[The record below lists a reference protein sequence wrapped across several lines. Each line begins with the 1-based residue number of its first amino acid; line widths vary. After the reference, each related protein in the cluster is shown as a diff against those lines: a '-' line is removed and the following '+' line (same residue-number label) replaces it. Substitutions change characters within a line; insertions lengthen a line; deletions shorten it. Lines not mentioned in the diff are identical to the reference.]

1 MNKKE
6 REIVFEAIAKKKIT
20 VEAIIL
26 SKVYF
31 LSLFLKPFP
40 WLKLPTFFVC
50 VFDLCFSR
58 GPNENCRLE
67 DVFC

>member
-6 REIVFEAIAKKKIT
+6 REIVFEAIAKKIT

-31 LSLFLKPFP
+31 LSCFLKTFP
-40 WLKLPTFFVC
+40 QLKLATFLGM
-50 VFDLCFSR
+50 FDLWFSQ
-58 GPNENCRLE
+58 GPNEKCQLE
-67 DVFC
+67 DVYC

>member
-6 REIVFEAIAKKKIT
+6 REIVFEAIAKKKIIIIT

-31 LSLFLKPFP
+31 LSC
-40 WLKLPTFFVC
+40 FFK
-50 VFDLCFSR
+50 DLSSVEVSC
-58 GPNENCRLE
+58 LLTY
-67 DVFC
+67 V

>member
-6 REIVFEAIAKKKIT
+6 REIVFEAMAKKIT

-31 LSLFLKPFP
+31 LSCFLKTFP
-40 WLKLPTFFVC
+40 RLKLVTFLC
-50 VFDLCFSR
+50 MFDLWFSQ
-58 GPNENCRLE
+58 GPNEKCQLE
-67 DVFC
+67 DVYC